1 MVRGRRPRAP
11 RGRAGYGGPLIA
23 RFFHEWE
30 RRLVAATTDR
40 VVRPFEWG
48 LDWIPAAERNGAQR
62 TGPAAPGAA
71 GSVRATGFDS
81 QRLDRRTG
89 PAAPGAAGSP
99 GDVLRAWAADA
110 TARSDRFYAA
120 PRGRDFRF
128 DGRRLRFPSA
138 FRTPHPENDTVR
150 ARYFPAS
157 FRPGARRRAV
167 VVLPHWN
174 ADPGSHVAL
183 ARLLARFGVSAVRL
197 SLPYHDA
204 RMPPELHRA
213 DYVVSANVA
222 RTAQVCRQA
231 VLDTRR
237 AVDWLESR
245 GYERI
250 GVLGTSL
257 GSCLAML
264 AAAHDPRIS
273 AAALNH
279 VSPYFADVVWEGLST
294 AHVRAGLEGSID
306 PDLLREL
313 WLPIS
318 PAPYLDRMRGTRTL
332 LVYARYDL
340 SFPVRLSRQ
349 LVADFRARGMDPRVF
364 VLPCGHYSTGV
375 APFSW
380 LDGFVLVRFLRHAL

>member
-1 MVRGRRPRAP
+1 MV
-11 RGRAGYGGPLIA
+11 A
-23 RFFHEWE
+23 RLFHEWE
-30 RRLVAATTDR
+30 RRLAAVTTDR

-48 LDWIPAAERNGAQR
+48 LDWIPATERSGAR
-62 TGPAAPGAA
+62 RPDAGVDAA
-71 GSVRATGFDS
+71 DS
-81 QRLDRRTG
+81 ARE
-89 PAAPGAAGSP
+89 A
-99 GDVLRAWAADA
+99 LRAWAAGA
-110 TARSDRFYAA
+110 TADSERFYTAQ
-120 PRGRDFRF
+120 RGRDFRF
-128 DGRRLRFPSA
+128 DGHHLRFPSA
-138 FRTPHPENDTVR
+138 LRTPHPANDTVH

-157 FRPGARRRAV
+157 FRPGERRRAV

-204 RMPPELHRA
+204 RMPPELRRA
-213 DYVVSANVA
+213 DYIVSANIG
-222 RTAQVCRQA
+222 RTVQVCRQA
-231 VLDTRR
+231 VLDARR
-237 AVDWLESR
+237 VVDWLESR
-245 GYERI
+245 GYERTGI
-250 GVLGTSL
+250 LGTSL

-264 AAAHDPRIS
+264 AAAHDARLS

-306 PDLLREL
+306 LDLLRDL

-318 PAPYLDRMRGTRTL
+318 PAPFLDRMQGTRTL

-349 LVADFRARGMDPRVF
+349 LVAGFRARGIDPQVC
-364 VLPCGHYSTGV
+364 VLPCGHYSTGM
-375 APFSW
+375 APFNW
-380 LDGFVLVRFLRHAL
+380 LDGFVLVRFLRRAL